1 MFTTDTMSIDASKPS
16 KDGISIHE
24 LESFLDDMRAQPAWR
39 QRADLECNYYDGN
52 QHSQED
58 IEKARERN
66 LPIVTTNLIAPTIN
80 LILGME
86 ARTRTDWVVKS
97 DGSSTALTV
106 RQADGLT
113 AELNEAERNTHAD
126 QACADAYES
135 QVKAGIGWVE
145 VSRVDNPFEYP
156 LRVCAVDRREIWWDM
171 RAKDRLLKDAR
182 WLVRRKWHDLDA
194 VLTMVPPDQHQY
206 VIAAVNNPAGW
217 DYQSFAAAFPMLQ
230 DDLIARDWFSDSAEW
245 CDTVRKRV
253 CAYEVWYRVWK
264 AGLVMVDQEGR
275 AEEYDKKN
283 PQHVAMVG
291 AGMARL
297 QWARYQKMRLSWWVG
312 PFRLSDQPSP
322 YGVNE
327 FPYVPF
333 WGYMEDDT
341 RTPYGVIRSMKSL
354 QDEVNARRSRMM
366 WQLSAQRV
374 IAEGDAVVDHKAA
387 ADEVNRPDAY
397 IQLNPARRQ
406 RGSQPPFQI
415 QDHSGM
421 NAQQYEIYNDA
432 KNSLQQAGGVYAA
445 MLGDPKAGA
454 DSGVAIDSLIQQG
467 TTVLAKIN
475 SNYKLARTE
484 VGRKLLRLV
493 ITEMGDREKTVNL
506 PENAPSGAKS
516 ITFNQ
521 RVVDEATGE
530 VTVRNDITRMLWK
543 VALSDTPENPTHQQE
558 RLKQLTEF
566 AKSLPPDLQVVFADL
581 VVMASDLKNR
591 EQIAQ
596 RIRQQTG
603 MQPLVDP
610 ETATEEE
617 IAEAEAAAEAARKQ
631 QQIQELATQI
641 ELEQGAAKAELDSS
655 KAAMIRSQTE
665 LQFAKVGLTRAQA
678 LEALM
683 GITHPTPKAAPA
695 AAPAGGKKPASGAG
709 KKPAPAAAPAPQPK
723 PPSEAELLDAGRKG
737 AMLEEPRHDDRLALG
752 PGMDTF

>member
-16 KDGISIHE
+16 KDGMSIQE
-24 LESFLDDMRAQPAWR
+24 LESYLDDMRAQPAWR

-52 QHSQED
+52 QHSPED
-58 IEKARERN
+58 IQKAQERN
-66 LPIVTTNLIAPTIN
+66 LPVVTTNLIAPTVN
-80 LILGME
+80 MILGME

-97 DGSSTALTV
+97 DGSSSGLTV
-106 RQADGLT
+106 KQADGLT
-113 AELNEAERNTHAD
+113 AELNEAERNTYAD
-126 QACADAYES
+126 QACADGYES

-145 VSRVDNPFEYP
+145 VSKVDNPFEYP

-171 RAKDRLLKDAR
+171 RAKDRLLRDAR

-194 VLTMVPPDQHQY
+194 VLTMVPGEQRQY
-206 VIAAVNNPAGW
+206 VEAAVNNPAGW

-230 DDLIARDWFSDSAEW
+230 DGLIARDWFSDSAEW

-264 AGLVMVDQEGR
+264 SGLVMIDPEGR

-283 PQHVAMVG
+283 PKHLALVGQGMVQ
-291 AGMARL
+291 L
-297 QWARYQKMRLSWWVG
+297 KWARYQKMRLSWWVG
-312 PFRLSDQPSP
+312 PFRLSDVPSP
-322 YGVNE
+322 YGHNE

-374 IAEGDAVVDHKAA
+374 IAEGDAVTDHKAA

-397 IQLNPARRQ
+397 IKLNPGRRQ
-406 RGSQPPFQI
+406 RGSQPPFKI
-415 QDHSGM
+415 EDHSGM
-421 NAQQYEIYNDA
+421 NAQQYEIYQDA
-432 KNSLQQAGGVYAA
+432 KQSLQQSGGVYAA

-454 DSGVAIDSLIQQG
+454 DSGVAIDSLIEQG

-484 VGRKLLRLV
+484 VGRKLLYLV
-493 ITEMGDREKTVNL
+493 LQQLGNKEKTVTLL
-506 PENAPSGAKS
+506 PNAPSGAKS
-516 ITFNQ
+516 VTLNQ
-521 RVVDEATGE
+521 RVIDPETGE
-530 VTVRNDITRMLWK
+530 VSIRNDVTRMMWK
-543 VALSDTPENPTHQQE
+543 VALGDVSQNATHQQE

-566 AKSLPPDLQVVFADL
+566 AKSLPPELQVIFADL
-581 VVMASDLKNR
+581 VVMASDLPNR
-591 EQIAQ
+591 EQIAA

-603 MQPLVDP
+603 QQPMVDP
-610 ETATEEE
+610 ETATPEEL
-617 IAEAEAAAEAARKQ
+617 AEAEAAMEAARKQ
-631 QQIQELATQI
+631 QEINDLATQI
-641 ELEQGAAKAELDSS
+641 ELEQGAAKAELDRS
-655 KAAMIRSQTE
+655 KSAMIKGQTE

-678 LEALM
+678 IEALL
-683 GITHPTPKAAPA
+683 GLGQAPAKPAA
-695 AAPAGGKKPASGAG
+695 AAPAGGKKPTSGGA
-709 KKPAPAAAPAPQPK
+709 KKPAPAAAPQPK
-723 PPSEAELLDAGRKG
+723 PPSEAEMMEAGRKG
-737 AMLEEPRHDDRLALG
+737 AMLEEPRHDDRLSLG
-752 PGMDTF
+752 AGMDTF